1 MSTTKQMIIND
12 NGHVMPLPESIS
24 KNEYIALE
32 LVRSWALGLPK
43 RSCLTMDHI
52 LEAYNDTLKHLE
64 NSDA

>member
-1 MSTTKQMIIND
+1 MSTSRQMIIND
-12 NGHVMPLPESIS
+12 NGLVIPLPESIS

-52 LEAYNDTLKHLE
+52 LKAYDNTLKHLE